1 MGRKLLPVNAPVTFL
16 LLVFLLAPAAMLQG
30 NNILFWLLAVLAG
43 ILVVAI
49 VGSSWMLRGLEL
61 KRQLPLHGNVGE
73 PLVIRYQVMRQRRW
87 VPAFGLFIDEVFSG
101 AGSEAFDTSR
111 SRAWILHVGPGET
124 VHGEAVYTPLQRGRV
139 ELTGFSVRTS
149 FPFGMIRRSRRLSQ
163 LQHVLVYPRV
173 HELQHRVMEA
183 LVPRGPD
190 GLRTAR
196 RRGGG
201 DDYFGIRQIRTGDS
215 VRDIAWKLSA
225 HRNDLVAIDRARP
238 SPPRVRIVLDL
249 STPTDQLQVG
259 SDESFS
265 PRELEERA
273 ITLAASLVK
282 AVTAAQ
288 LEVDLSV
295 PGFSAPQL
303 GFRGHAFHVHRLMTL
318 LAGLDLDAPR
328 RTGQVH
334 VPTMEPAGLVVISPD
349 RIRPLSHRPDA
360 WYLTGRQLADLVVTP
375 SPKAAPDVQ
384 QDKPEV
390 AA

>member
-1 MGRKLLPVNAPVTFL
+1 MGRQLLPVNAPVTFL

-43 ILVVAI
+43 ILVIAI
-49 VGSSWMLRGLEL
+49 VGSYWMLRGLEL

-87 VPAFGLFIDEVFSG
+87 IPAFGLFIDEVLSK
-101 AGSEAFDTSR
+101 AASSVFDTSR

-139 ELTGFSVRTS
+139 ELSEFSVRTS
-149 FPFGMIRRSRRLSQ
+149 FPFGMIRRSRRLEQ
-163 LQHVLVYPRV
+163 LQHLLVYPRV
-173 HELQHRVMEA
+173 CELQHRVMEA

-190 GLRTAR
+190 GLRTVR

-225 HRNDLVAIDRARP
+225 HRGDLVAIDRARP

-249 STPTDQLQVG
+249 STPTDELQVG
-259 SDESFS
+259 SDE
-265 PRELEERA
+265 PLTARELEERA

-288 LEVDLSV
+288 LEVDLSI
-295 PGFSAPQL
+295 PGFDAPQL

-318 LAGLDLDAPR
+318 LAGLELDAPR

-334 VPTMEPAGLVVISPD
+334 LPAMEPAGLVVISPD
-349 RIRPLSHRPDA
+349 RIRPIAHRPDA
-360 WYLTGRQLADLVVTP
+360 WYLTGRQLADLVVAP
-375 SPKAAPDVQ
+375 ASNDAPGDRIESPEAA
-384 QDKPEV
+384 
-390 AA
+390 A

>member
-1 MGRKLLPVNAPVTFL
+1 MGRQLLPVNAPVTFL

-43 ILVVAI
+43 ILITAI
-49 VGSSWMLRGLEL
+49 VASSRMLRGLVVR
-61 KRQLPLHGNVGE
+61 RQLPLHGNVGE
-73 PLVIRYQVMRQRRW
+73 PLVIRYEVHREATRI
-87 VPAFGLFIDEVFSG
+87 PAFGLFIDEVFSD
-101 AGSEAFDTSR
+101 AASRMFDKTR

-124 VHGEAVYTPLQRGRV
+124 VHGEAVYTPVHRGRV
-139 ELTGFSVRTS
+139 ELSEVDTRTS
-149 FPFGMIRRSRRLSQ
+149 FPFGMIRRRRRWEQ
-163 LQHVLVYPRV
+163 VQHLLVYPRV
-173 HELQHRVMEA
+173 HELQHRVLEA

-196 RRGGG
+196 HRGGG

-249 STPTDQLQVG
+249 STPTEDLQVG
-259 SDESFS
+259 RDE
-265 PRELEERA
+265 PVTARELEERA
-273 ITLAASLVK
+273 ISLAASLIK

-295 PGFSAPQL
+295 PGFSSPRL

-318 LAGLDLDAPR
+318 LAGLELDAPR
-328 RTGQVH
+328 SPGQVQ
-334 VPTMEPAGLVVISPD
+334 VPAMEPAGLVVITPD
-349 RIRPLSHRPDA
+349 RIRPMAHRPDA
-360 WYLTGRQLADLVVTP
+360 WYLTGRQLADLVMAP
-375 SPKAAPDVQ
+375 SSKEIAEGSSSPEAA
-384 QDKPEV
+384 
-390 AA
+390 A